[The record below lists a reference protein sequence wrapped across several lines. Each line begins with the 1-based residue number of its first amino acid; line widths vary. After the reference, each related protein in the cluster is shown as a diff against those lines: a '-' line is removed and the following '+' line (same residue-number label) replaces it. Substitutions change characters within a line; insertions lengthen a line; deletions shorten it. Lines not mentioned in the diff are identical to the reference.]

1 MLARGRWHCI
11 SWAGGQVV
19 GWTGAARARIVPRL
33 SPVAVYTPQSERAPP
48 HRGFCYIP
56 EVVLY
61 IKTIFQPFNCRPSVP
76 SLSVWPLINNTLYL
90 PLLHVIYTHYT
101 HTHTHTLCVY
111 VCVTFYTYTN
121 TLVHTSPVR
130 IRSVA
135 GAVTIKMNEKDWGD
149 WGENEKQIHCT

>member
-11 SWAGGQVV
+11 SWEGGQVV

-33 SPVAVYTPQSERAPP
+33 SPIAVYAPQSERAPP
-48 HRGFCYIP
+48 HRGFYYIP

-90 PLLHVIYTHYT
+90 PLLHV
-101 HTHTHTLCVY
+101 V
-111 VCVTFYTYTN
+111 VCVVWCVVHFIL
-121 TLVHTSPVR
+121 TLTHLFTHHRYVFGQLQVR
-130 IRSVA
+130 S
-135 GAVTIKMNEKDWGD
+135 
-149 WGENEKQIHCT
+149 Q